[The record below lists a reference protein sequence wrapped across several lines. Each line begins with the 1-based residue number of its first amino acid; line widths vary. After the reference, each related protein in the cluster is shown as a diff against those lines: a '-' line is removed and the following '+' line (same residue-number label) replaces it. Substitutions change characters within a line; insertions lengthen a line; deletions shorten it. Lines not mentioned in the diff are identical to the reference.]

1 MQSCKNISMTET
13 PSPNV
18 RERKKAETWTT
29 LHEAA
34 AALAQQQGLEHAT
47 VEAIAQSAGVSAR
60 TFFNYFPSKEDAVL
74 GLREP
79 ALDPEHTP
87 QLATAGDLLDQ
98 VSRLLFTVARTTVG
112 DSDKARRR
120 ELLKRYPN
128 LFRRQVEYLAKAE
141 ALVCEEVARL
151 LAGDPS
157 WSGGAEGF
165 STAETARMLV
175 LLAAVPARFT
185 FTSPGFDPARGIN
198 LEDLDPALAL
208 LHHVQRKLS

>member
-1 MQSCKNISMTET
+1 MTESL
-13 PSPNV
+13 SPNL

-34 AALAQQQGLEHAT
+34 ATLAQQQGLEHAT

-60 TFFNYFPSKEDAVL
+60 TFFNYFPTKEDAVL

-79 ALDPEHTP
+79 ALDPEDSP
-87 QLATAGDLLDQ
+87 QLASGRDLLDQ
-98 VSRLLFTVARTTVG
+98 VSRLLFTVARTTVAG
-112 DSDKARRR
+112 SDKARRR
-120 ELLKRYPN
+120 ELLQRYPN
-128 LFRRQVEYLAKAE
+128 LFRRQLEHLAKAE
-141 ALVCEEVARL
+141 ALVCGEVARL

-165 STAETARMLV
+165 SSDETARMLV
-175 LLAAVPARFT
+175 LLAAVAPRFT
-185 FTSPGFDPARGIN
+185 FTSPGFDPAREVN

-208 LHHVQRKLS
+208 LHHIQRKLT